1 MLCIYKYFFI
11 YEVQVEVTTEN
22 ALLGVDSFQSSQS
35 LTVNFG
41 SSAQVSSL
49 LLCHK
54 TYKSRNSTC
63 LKKLLWQ
70 ESPRKITG
78 LITCKKKKLP
88 QLIITMNR
96 STDVFMQNQNQ

>member
-1 MLCIYKYFFI
+1 MLCIYKYIFI
-11 YEVQVEVTTEN
+11 YEVEVEVEVTTEN
-22 ALLGVDSFQSSQS
+22 ALRGVDSFQSSQS

-49 LLCHK
+49 LLGHK

-70 ESPRKITG
+70 GSPRK
-78 LITCKKKKLP
+78 KKKAP
-88 QLIITMNR
+88 
-96 STDVFMQNQNQ
+96 STNYYNESKYRCFHAKSKSIAELQ